1 MKKTSNVCLA
11 TLVVAAGLLVG
22 CGKES
27 VNDEANVSVSG
38 NDSETVL
45 NNESI
50 ESEQVD
56 EESLEDLEGENEGVH
71 PTEGIPEEEIDQSL
85 QEAEDDS
92 LDGPVEVNDLGFLKM
107 MMNYKSDFFVVVSSK
122 TCGDCK
128 MYEEE
133 TLNHY
138 TVTEVG
144 IPLMKVEWTELS
156 EEQKEEL
163 RELTKF
169 GIEWTPTTFLFKK
182 GESVE
187 KFEESLT
194 INQLKEAANK

>member
-1 MKKTSNVCLA
+1 MKRMSSICLA

-27 VNDEANVSVSG
+27 VNDGTNVSVSE

-56 EESLEDLEGENEGVH
+56 NESLEGLESEGVNS
-71 PTEGIPEEEIDQSL
+71 TEDIPEEQIDQSL
-85 QEAEDDS
+85 EEAEDDS
-92 LDGPVEVNDLGFLKM
+92 LDGPIEVNDLEFLKM

-144 IPLMKVEWTELS
+144 IPLMKVEWTALS

-169 GIEWTPTTFLFKK
+169 GIEWTPTTFLFKR

-187 KFEESLT
+187 KFEENLT
-194 INQLKEAANK
+194 INQLKEVANK

>member
-1 MKKTSNVCLA
+1 MKRMSSICLA

-27 VNDEANVSVSG
+27 VNDGTNVSVPE
-38 NDSETVL
+38 NDSETAL
-45 NNESI
+45 DNENI

-56 EESLEDLEGENEGVH
+56 NESLEGLESEGVNS
-71 PTEGIPEEEIDQSL
+71 TEDIPEEQIDQSL
-85 QEAEDDS
+85 EEAEDDS
-92 LDGPVEVNDLGFLKM
+92 LDGPIEVNDLEFLKM

-144 IPLMKVEWTELS
+144 IPLMKVEWTALS

-169 GIEWTPTTFLFKK
+169 GIEWTPTTFLFKR

-187 KFEESLT
+187 KFEENLT
-194 INQLKEAANK
+194 INQLKEVANK

>member
-1 MKKTSNVCLA
+1 MKRMSSICLA

-27 VNDEANVSVSG
+27 VNDGANVSVPE
-38 NDSETVL
+38 NDSETTL
-45 NNESI
+45 DNENI

-56 EESLEDLEGENEGVH
+56 NESLEGLESEGVNS
-71 PTEGIPEEEIDQSL
+71 TEDIPEEQIDQSL
-85 QEAEDDS
+85 EEAEDDS
-92 LDGPVEVNDLGFLKM
+92 LDGPIEVNDLEFLKM

-144 IPLMKVEWTELS
+144 IPLMKVEWTALS

-169 GIEWTPTTFLFKK
+169 GIEWTPTTFLFKR

-187 KFEESLT
+187 KFEENLT
-194 INQLKEAANK
+194 INQLKEVANK

>member
-1 MKKTSNVCLA
+1 MKRMSSICLA

-27 VNDEANVSVSG
+27 VNDGTNVSVPE
-38 NDSETVL
+38 NDSETAL
-45 NNESI
+45 DNENI
-50 ESEQVD
+50 GSEQVD
-56 EESLEDLEGENEGVH
+56 NESLEGLESEGVNS
-71 PTEGIPEEEIDQSL
+71 TEDIPEEQIDQSL
-85 QEAEDDS
+85 EEVEDDS
-92 LDGPVEVNDLGFLKM
+92 LDGPIEVNDLEFLKM

-144 IPLMKVEWTELS
+144 IPLMKVEWTALS

-169 GIEWTPTTFLFKK
+169 GIEWTPTTFLFKR

-187 KFEESLT
+187 KFEENLT
-194 INQLKEAANK
+194 INQLKEVANK

>member
-1 MKKTSNVCLA
+1 MKRMSSICLA

-27 VNDEANVSVSG
+27 VNDGTNVSVPE
-38 NDSETVL
+38 NDSETAL
-45 NNESI
+45 DNENI

-56 EESLEDLEGENEGVH
+56 NESLEGLESEGVNS
-71 PTEGIPEEEIDQSL
+71 TEDIPEEQIDQSL
-85 QEAEDDS
+85 EEAEDDS
-92 LDGPVEVNDLGFLKM
+92 LDGPIEVNDLEFLKM

-144 IPLMKVEWTELS
+144 IPLMKVEWTALS

-169 GIEWTPTTFLFKK
+169 GIEWTPTTFLFKR

-187 KFEESLT
+187 KFEENLT
-194 INQLKEAANK
+194 INQLKEFANK

>member
-1 MKKTSNVCLA
+1 MKRMSSICLA

-27 VNDEANVSVSG
+27 VNDGTNVSVSE
-38 NDSETVL
+38 NDSETAL
-45 NNESI
+45 DNENI

-56 EESLEDLEGENEGVH
+56 NESLEGLESEGVNS
-71 PTEGIPEEEIDQSL
+71 TEYIPEEQIDQSL
-85 QEAEDDS
+85 EEAEDDS
-92 LDGPVEVNDLGFLKM
+92 LDGPIEVNDLEFLKM

-144 IPLMKVEWTELS
+144 IPLMKVEWTALS

-169 GIEWTPTTFLFKK
+169 GIEWTPTTFLFKR

-187 KFEESLT
+187 KFEENLT
-194 INQLKEAANK
+194 INQLKEVANK